1 MRNFSLSSLNLK
13 KLSKRE
19 IYEICKL
26 KNSFWRYGL
35 KNNLEWFKKNV
46 FKDDLH
52 IILKLNKKIIGY
64 NLLRKRCFYHS
75 TQKKIYYYF
84 DTLIIDK
91 DFRKLNLSKKLLELT
106 NEILK
111 KKKTHGFLI
120 CKRRSEKFYKK
131 FNWKKIENSQFI
143 IKDHNYKKSFFIGMI
158 NNYLRLDIKKKNIY
172 YFNRITK

>member
-64 NLLRKRCFYHS
+64 NLLR
-75 TQKKIYYYF
+75 
-84 DTLIIDK
+84 
-91 DFRKLNLSKKLLELT
+91 
-106 NEILK
+106 
-111 KKKTHGFLI
+111 
-120 CKRRSEKFYKK
+120 
-131 FNWKKIENSQFI
+131 
-143 IKDHNYKKSFFIGMI
+143 
-158 NNYLRLDIKKKNIY
+158 
-172 YFNRITK
+172 